1 MALSFARPK
10 SNDKNIIKK
19 SKTVTDR
26 TSIRSGGSNIAAQ
39 IQSIVAIANQKLAN
53 HKDDY
58 ILIREPDQ
66 LYEYMK
72 EMKQVGGGALDTET
86 TGLNPLLVNI
96 VGGCIYTPGQKA
108 AYIPIN
114 HKSYITGVRTKEQMN
129 EETVSKIMKD
139 FHKDIR
145 WIFHNAKYD
154 IRVCRKTLGI
164 DFKPYWDTMLAA
176 YCIDEEESHRL
187 KDLHLKYCD
196 SKDTESLT
204 FDSLFKG
211 VTFDNIPISTAY
223 LYAAGDP
230 IKTYE
235 LYEYQKT
242 LLNRRV
248 LSGPYN
254 VFWNIE
260 MPLIPVVADME
271 DRGVCLD
278 FDVCKNLHEK
288 YHTIRE
294 ERQKQADEAIA
305 MYQNEID
312 NYKMK
317 NPNNKLS
324 DPISLSSPTQLAILF
339 YDILGLKSP
348 DKKSPRGTG
357 EDILKHF
364 IQTNTT
370 DIYTTYRYDSEFY
383 NSENYYDPTVGKAL
397 GKQSRAE
404 KKKIGVSVNRLG
416 KLCQAILD
424 IRNVE
429 KLLGTY
435 IDKMPEIALDDG
447 RVHAS
452 YNQYGAKTGRFS
464 SQDPNLQNIPSHNK
478 EIRHMFKAQE
488 GYVLIGG
495 DYSQQEPMVTAHLS
509 KDRKMKEAFMNGKD
523 IYATIASLAFHK
535 PYEECKEFRP
545 DGTVNPVGKERRTQ
559 AKSIVLGILYGRQI
573 PSIGE
578 QLGVSTKEAQG
589 IYDAV
594 LKAFPELAQFIEDSQ
609 AMARTEGY
617 VTTAWGR
624 RRHLKDMQLERY
636 EFSYNGKVTN
646 FDPLA
651 FGSEVSTEVPKKVKD
666 SYTKQLDKAFGWK
679 KKNDIIQKALLEGIK
694 IKDNGGFIAQAERQC
709 VNARVQG
716 SAADMAKLAMISIN
730 NDKRMKELDFHLLI
744 CVHDEVIGEC
754 PKENAKEVKER
765 LSYLMRMAPSH
776 LIELPFKCDCE
787 VSYNWYGETVEV

>member
-19 SKTVTDR
+19 SKTVTTR
-26 TSIRSGGSNIAAQ
+26 TSIRSGGNNLAAQ
-39 IQSIVAIANQKLAN
+39 IQSIVAIANQKLAI

-72 EMKQVGGGALDTET
+72 EMKQVGEGAVDTET
-86 TGLNPLLVNI
+86 TGLNPLLVDI

-114 HKSYITGVRTKEQMN
+114 HKSYITGVRTKEQMD
-129 EETVSKIMKD
+129 EETVSKIMKE

-145 WIFHNAKYD
+145 WVFHNAKYD

-187 KDLHLKYCD
+187 KDLHLKYCN
-196 SKDTESLT
+196 SKDIESLT
-204 FDSLFKG
+204 FDTLFKG

-223 LYAAGDP
+223 LYAAGDAV
-230 IKTYE
+230 KTYE
-235 LYEYQKT
+235 LYKYQKT
-242 LLNRRV
+242 LLNRRF

-288 YHTIRE
+288 YHKIRE
-294 ERQKQADEAIA
+294 ERQKQADEALA
-305 MYQNEID
+305 MYKDEID
-312 NYKMK
+312 NYRMGSTYSNTYPDGSTEYSNSQTSKGK
-317 NPNNKLS
+317 KYGHTKISSNASKLS

-339 YDILGLKSP
+339 YDILGLESP
-348 DKKSPRGTG
+348 DKKASRGTG

-364 IQTNTT
+364 AQ
-370 DIYTTYRYDSEFY
+370 
-383 NSENYYDPTVGKAL
+383 GK
-397 GKQSRAE
+397 E
-404 KKKIGVSVNRLG
+404 KN
-416 KLCQAILD
+416 LCEAILGM
-424 IRNVE
+424 RNVE

-435 IDKMPEIALDDG
+435 IDKMPEIALEDG

-478 EIRHMFKAQE
+478 EIRQMFKAQD
-488 GYVLIGG
+488 GYVLIGS
-495 DYSQQEPMVTAHLS
+495 DFSQQEPMVTAHLS
-509 KDRKMKEAFMNGKD
+509 DDKKMQEAFINGKD
-523 IYATIASLAFHK
+523 IYATIAALAFHK
-535 PYEECKEFRP
+535 PYEECKEFRE
-545 DGTVNPVGKERRTQ
+545 DGTVNPAGKERRTQ

-573 PSIGE
+573 PSIAE
-578 QLGVSTKEAQG
+578 QLGVSTKEAQA
-589 IYDAV
+589 IYDKVIAS
-594 LKAFPELAQFIEDSQ
+594 FPALGKFIEDSQ
-609 AMARTEGY
+609 EMARTEGY

-624 RRHLKDMQLERY
+624 RRHLHDMQLERY

-666 SYTKQLDKAFGWK
+666 NYIKQLDKAFGLK
-679 KKNDIIQKALLEGIK
+679 KKNDIIQKALAEGIK

-716 SAADMAKLAMISIN
+716 SAADITKLAMIAIN
-730 NDKRMKELDFHLLI
+730 NDERMKELDFHLLI
-744 CVHDEVIGEC
+744 QVHDEVIGEC
-754 PKENAKEVKER
+754 PIENAKEAGER
-765 LSYLMRMAPSH
+765 LSYLMRTAPSN
-776 LIELPFKCDCE
+776 LIKLPFKCDI
-787 VSYNWYGETVEV
+787 SYTSNWYGEEVKIN

>member
-1 MALSFARPK
+1 MALSFARTK
-10 SNDKNIIKK
+10 SNDKDIIKK
-19 SKTVTDR
+19 SKTVTTR
-26 TSIRSGGSNIAAQ
+26 TSIRGGGNNLAAQ
-39 IQSIVAIANQKLAN
+39 IQSIVAIANQKLAI

-72 EMKQVGGGALDTET
+72 EMKQVGEGALDTET
-86 TGLNPLLVNI
+86 TGLNPLLVDI

-114 HKSYITGVRTKEQMN
+114 HKSYITGVRTNEQMN
-129 EETVSKIMKD
+129 EETVSKIMKE
-139 FHKDIR
+139 FYKDIR

-187 KDLHLKYCD
+187 KDLHLKYCN

-204 FDSLFKG
+204 FDSLFND

-223 LYAAGDP
+223 LYAAGDAV
-230 IKTYE
+230 KTYE

-254 VFWNIE
+254 VFTNIE
-260 MPLIPVVADME
+260 MPLISVVADME

-288 YHTIRE
+288 YHKIRE

-305 MYQNEID
+305 MYKDEID

-317 NPNNKLS
+317 NPDNKLS

-339 YDILGLKSP
+339 YDILGLESP
-348 DKKSPRGTG
+348 DKKAPRGTG

-364 IQTNTT
+364 AQ
-370 DIYTTYRYDSEFY
+370 
-383 NSENYYDPTVGKAL
+383 GK
-397 GKQSRAE
+397 E
-404 KKKIGVSVNRLG
+404 KN
-416 KLCQAILD
+416 LCEAILGM
-424 IRNVE
+424 RNVE

-435 IDKMPEIALDDG
+435 IDKMPEIALEDG

-478 EIRHMFKAQE
+478 EIRQMFKAQD

-495 DYSQQEPMVTAHLS
+495 DYSQQEPRLTAHCS
-509 KDRKMKEAFMNGKD
+509 NDEKMKESYHQGKD
-523 IYATIASLAFHK
+523 IYATIASLAFDK
-535 PYEECKEFRP
+535 SYEECKEFRE
-545 DGTVNPVGKERRTQ
+545 DGTVNPEGKERRSQ
-559 AKSIVLGILYGRQI
+559 AKAIVLGVTYGKGI
-573 PSIGE
+573 PAIGE
-578 QLGVSTKEAQG
+578 DLGISTQKAQAV
-589 IYDAV
+589 YDKV
-594 LKAFPELAQFIEDSQ
+594 MESFPMLERFMHDTQEKAREN
-609 AMARTEGY
+609 GY
-617 VTTAWGR
+617 VETPWGR
-624 RRHLKDMQLERY
+624 RRHLKDMQLEPY
-636 EFSYNGKVTN
+636 IFKYDGKVTN

-651 FGSEVSTEVPKKVKD
+651 FGSEVSTEVPERIKKE
-666 SYTKQLDKAFGWK
+666 YTKKLDKCRFYK
-679 KKNDIIQKALLEGIK
+679 ERIKVENDLQNQGISVIYNTNK
-694 IKDNGGFIAQAERQC
+694 IAQAERQC
-709 VNARVQG
+709 VNSVIQG
-716 SAADMAKLAMISIN
+716 GAADMAKLAMIHIN
-730 NDKRMKELDFHLLI
+730 NDEIMKELDFHLLI

-754 PKENAKEVKER
+754 PIENAKEASER
-765 LSYLMRMAPSH
+765 LAQLMIDAPKGK
-776 LIELPFKCDCE
+776 IDIPMKVDCE
-787 VSYNWYGETVEV
+787 ITRNWYGESMEV